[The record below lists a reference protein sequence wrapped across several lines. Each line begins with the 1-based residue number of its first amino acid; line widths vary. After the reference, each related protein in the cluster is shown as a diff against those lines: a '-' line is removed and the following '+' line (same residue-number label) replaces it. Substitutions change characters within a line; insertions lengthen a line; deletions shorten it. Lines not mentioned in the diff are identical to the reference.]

1 MFYANHCDIVDQVDA
16 DATAAIAALADNMV
30 AMKLRDVPNRL
41 VIAPDEPSGMDCF
54 ADDRD
59 ALNDFAKYYNN
70 AHLSDVNIIVGD
82 DTFAAHRLIL
92 AKNSEVFDRML
103 SQRWNGEKKD
113 LEMVE
118 DAPCQKV
125 FPAFLRFLYCNHVV
139 LHQDNCLPILILA
152 DKYNVISLKKSSRA
166 RFTSTL
172 LPKNFST
179 EIAQVLLLS
188 VEVDHSDNICDHS
201 KV

>member
-1 MFYANHCDIVDQVDA
+1 MEKMCDTTEGLLWVPAV
-16 DATAAIAALADNMV
+16 
-30 AMKLRDVPNRL
+30 LR
-41 VIAPDEPSGMDCF
+41 
-54 ADDRD
+54 
-59 ALNDFAKYYNN
+59 
-70 AHLSDVNIIVGD
+70 H
-82 DTFAAHRLIL
+82 FAAHRLIL

-152 DKYNVISLKKSSRA
+152 DKYNVISLKKVSVLWRVSSEAAILSLCRC
-166 RFTSTL
+166 STC
-172 LPKNFST
+172 SY
-179 EIAQVLLLS
+179 LS
-188 VEVDHSDNICDHS
+188 HDGEAMSNLWLSRYEAV
-201 KV
+201 